1 MAELQAGFSTFN
13 RVFNFYYQS
22 RITRSWDIRKTIY
35 GHADSSQTSFH
46 DFQLQ
51 KCHFSTF
58 IHDFS
63 TFIQHF
69 QLLFDTCPTVAPW
82 HSEIDY
88 RPLERGHG
96 RYRVPQLATAT
107 FFQLLFEIFQ
117 LLLSVFNFN
126 SALAPQLLPDT
137 LWLITDRSEG
147 NCPV

>member
-13 RVFNFYYQS
+13 RFFNFYYQS
-22 RITRSWDIRKTIY
+22 RITRPWDIRKTIY

-82 HSEIDY
+82 HSEVDH
-88 RPLERGHG
+88 RSLGRGHG
-96 RYRVPQLATAT
+96 RYRVSELVAER
-107 FFQLLFEIFQ
+107 F
-117 LLLSVFNFN
+117 FNFYSRFFN
-126 SALAPQLLPDT
+126 FYSAFSTFIRNVPHSCFLT
-137 LWLITDRSEG
+137 L
-147 NCPV
+147 